1 MPGHSIT
8 PQMEITMIIKRKACL
23 LFGGLLTA
31 TGALSAGCKDQRID
45 HTATPKHEVK
55 VDAPGVN
62 VQVDAPAAAPAVPRA
77 ANEVDV
83 DVGPGGV
90 QVGVDGEP
98 LRERIRERREEAQEA
113 KP

>member
-1 MPGHSIT
+1 
-8 PQMEITMIIKRKACL
+8 MERIMIIKRKACL
-23 LFGGLLTA
+23 LCGGLLA
-31 TGALSAGCKDQRID
+31 ITGALSAGCKDQRID
-45 HTATPKHEVK
+45 HAPAPKHELK

-62 VQVDAPAAAPAVPRA
+62 LQVDTPAAAPAVPRA

-90 QVGVDGEP
+90 QVGVDGQP

-113 KP
+113 TP